1 MISLPLSK
9 LMKNNSIA
17 IVIFS
22 YKRPDKLQRLIQDLL
37 SQNYDISAIPVIL
50 FQDNTN
56 DSRKLPLVKNCI
68 INFQSSKLPLKIL
81 RLRDKNFGLKK
92 NVESGLS
99 EVFNS
104 YSRAIILEDDL
115 RLSKTFLGTL
125 LELLIDYE
133 EDKTV
138 CSVTG
143 MGIDGF
149 ERKSRIRSKLTSS
162 IGWGTWSD
170 RWEKRTS
177 NPLIILWFIFV
188 KGRKIYDMNF
198 LYPYSTMFLST
209 LFKQTSSWA
218 IYWYSNSRI
227 NNLYTIYS
235 KYSLCAHDGGDGSGI
250 NFVDEVTTSLNCK
263 LSNKYEDSKERID
276 VINNLFDV
284 YLCKT
289 YNLKSISIF
298 RSLIYVLKKYSQKF
312 FKKTL

>member
-1 MISLPLSK
+1 
-9 LMKNNSIA
+9 MKNNLIA

-22 YKRPDKLQRLIQDLL
+22 YKRPDKLQKLIQDLL
-37 SQNYDISAIPVIL
+37 SQNYDISQIPVIL

-56 DSRKLPLVKNCI
+56 DLRNLPLVRNCI
-68 INFQSSKLPLKIL
+68 NNFQSSKIPIKIL
-81 RLRDKNFGLKK
+81 RLRDKNFGLKN

-99 EVFNS
+99 EVFKS
-104 YSRAIILEDDL
+104 YSKAIVLEDDL
-115 RLSKTFLGTL
+115 RLSKTFVETL
-125 LELLIDYE
+125 LDLLNDYE
-133 EDKTV
+133 EDKSI

-143 MGIDGF
+143 MGIEGF

-170 RWEKRTS
+170 RWQKRTL

-235 KYSLCAHDGGDGSGI
+235 KYFLCAHDGGDGSGT
-250 NFVDEVTTSLNCK
+250 NFFDEVTTNLNCK
-263 LSNKYEDSKERID
+263 LSNKIEDSQEKID
-276 VINNLFDV
+276 VLNKSFDV
-284 YLCKT
+284 YLCQT
-289 YNLKSISIF
+289 YNLKSISIIS
-298 RSLIYVLKKYSQKF
+298 SLIYIFKRYFQNYIKKII
-312 FKKTL
+312 